1 MGAARVQGRHVQ
13 GGRVRGGRV
22 RGCGLAAALA
32 EAVRGGLAAA
42 RLGRHTLLLALLALD
57 LALLCTRHVMLL
69 QGFVCWHAGS
79 SCALVHTERMGMP
92 ASQPER

>member
-1 MGAARVQGRHVQ
+1 MQGKHVQ
-13 GGRVRGGRV
+13 GGRVRGGRA

-42 RLGRHTLLLALLALD
+42 RLGLHTLLLALLAH

-92 ASQPER
+92 ALQPVR